1 MNPKLLKFIEL
12 CLVDGVISDK
22 EREVVFRK
30 SKEFGVPED
39 ECEIILEGMI
49 QKLGKKS
56 SGNVIDEDELKDPE
70 TPIVSLKSKKQSKI
84 KNETKVIDNK
94 QIPNHKNKIEK
105 TNELKDLNSN
115 SSGKIG
121 KLKKQKENSKNNLI
135 NLKTIFFSTN
145 NLKKI
150 KEPEINKYLTDNH
163 CYLEKIRSLECFW
176 EYNTKW
182 IIYEDG
188 NILLLFGEQ
197 GLDTSFH
204 DYYKLIITKDLES
217 VEVLESKSLFRK
229 TFTLKILND
238 QYVGLPKENI
248 ELSKVFLQRLFDYSI
263 SYHNTNQEIES
274 LNQEIE
280 SLNQEIEK
288 NKILVKYDSDN
299 NGTIDLIEGIDEF
312 YKFLKKNEKKII
324 KIDGDYIHSFV
335 KISEYLKIKKND
347 IQNIFMRI
355 KNFDYSEKKSSLIIP
370 GKDIHLDLDELT
382 NLLDD
387 QIYFHNLLLVHSINM
402 VICLIENDRITFF
415 EIYESFDKL
424 KIFKSDHE
432 SEVSEQLQ
440 NIGFGLRNL
449 LLSIDRMENKIVKGL
464 NNISYDINKFNSTV
478 SNELKNI
485 ESSINFN
492 NLLTG
497 IQTYQTYK
505 INKNTKSL
513 RG

>member
-1 MNPKLLKFIEL
+1 
-12 CLVDGVISDK
+12 
-22 EREVVFRK
+22 
-30 SKEFGVPED
+30 
-39 ECEIILEGMI
+39 
-49 QKLGKKS
+49 
-56 SGNVIDEDELKDPE
+56 
-70 TPIVSLKSKKQSKI
+70 
-84 KNETKVIDNK
+84 
-94 QIPNHKNKIEK
+94 
-105 TNELKDLNSN
+105 
-115 SSGKIG
+115 
-121 KLKKQKENSKNNLI
+121 
-135 NLKTIFFSTN
+135 
-145 NLKKI
+145 
-150 KEPEINKYLTDNH
+150 
-163 CYLEKIRSLECFW
+163 
-176 EYNTKW
+176 
-182 IIYEDG
+182 
-188 NILLLFGEQ
+188 
-197 GLDTSFH
+197 
-204 DYYKLIITKDLES
+204 
-217 VEVLESKSLFRK
+217 
-229 TFTLKILND
+229 
-238 QYVGLPKENI
+238 
-248 ELSKVFLQRLFDYSI
+248 
-263 SYHNTNQEIES
+263 
-274 LNQEIE
+274 
-280 SLNQEIEK
+280 
-288 NKILVKYDSDN
+288 
-299 NGTIDLIEGIDEF
+299 
-312 YKFLKKNEKKII
+312 
-324 KIDGDYIHSFV
+324 
-335 KISEYLKIKKND
+335 
-347 IQNIFMRI
+347 MRI

-513 RG
+513 NG